1 MSISIVWFRKDLRLH
16 DNEALLAAVHRGFPI
31 LLLYLYDEESFSVAP
46 ASKWWLSLSLNALAE
61 DIRKLGSALTLRKGN
76 EEELLQL
83 VQKYK
88 ADAVYWHRDYEPG
101 GLQKEVD
108 LQKKLQKLG
117 CQGEVFSGNFL
128 FPPGS
133 ICTPKGTPYKV
144 FTPFMKAVLK
154 EKEPRKPFGAPKRL
168 LKPPFE
174 ISSVCLS
181 TEDFI
186 DKGNVLWSPGE
197 MGALHKLHCFLS
209 KVEEY
214 PILRDFPAEEG
225 TSLLS
230 PHLHFG
236 EISPFT
242 LWHKVKEKR
251 GDAFL
256 RQLIW
261 REFAA
266 ALLYFFPETKE
277 KPLRPEFARMKWT
290 KDEKVLQRW
299 QQGNT
304 GYPIVDAGMRQLLE
318 TGWMHN
324 RVRMIVAS
332 FLVKDLGIDWREGA
346 SWFFAHLVDAD
357 FANNTFGWQ
366 WAAGCGADAAPYF
379 RVFNPELQG
388 KKFDETGA
396 YVRRYIP
403 ELAPIPDKWIH
414 NPAEA
419 PLEVLQKAGV
429 SLGKDYPY
437 PIVDHKKAREE
448 ALRRYAAVRSFYDQ

>member
-16 DNEALLAAVHRGFPI
+16 DNEALLAAVRRGFPI
-31 LLLYLYDEESFSVAP
+31 LLLYLYDEESFLEAP
-46 ASKWWLSLSLNALAE
+46 ASKWWLCRSLAALAE
-61 DIRKLGSALTLRKGN
+61 DIRKLGSTLIVRNGS
-76 EEELLQL
+76 EEELLKV

-88 ADAVYWHRDYEPG
+88 VDAVYWHRDYEPG
-101 GLQKEVD
+101 QLQKETD

-117 CQGEVFSGNFL
+117 CLGEVFSGNFL

-133 ICTPKGTPYKV
+133 ICTPKGDPYKV

-154 EKEPRKPFGAPKRL
+154 EKEPRKPFGAPKNL
-168 LKPPFE
+168 FKPVFE
-174 ISSVCLS
+174 ISSCKLPIENS
-181 TEDFI
+181 I
-186 DKGNVLWSPGE
+186 DKENMQWTPGE
-197 MGALHKLHCFLS
+197 RGALDKLSCFLS

-214 PILRDFPAEEG
+214 PVLRDFPAEEG

-242 LWHKVKEKR
+242 LWHKIKEK
-251 GDAFL
+251 GGEVFL

-266 ALLYFFPETKE
+266 ALLYFFPETKQ
-277 KPLRPEFARMKWT
+277 KPLRSEFTRMQWNQDK
-290 KDEKVLQRW
+290 KALSKW

-304 GYPIVDAGMRQLLE
+304 GYPIVDAGMRQLLA

-332 FLVKDLGIDWREGA
+332 FLVKDLGIDWKEGA

-357 FANNTFGWQ
+357 LANNTFGWQ

-396 YVRRYIP
+396 YVRKYVP
-403 ELAPIPDKWIH
+403 ELAAVPDEWIH
-414 NPAEA
+414 NPAGA
-419 PLEVLQKAGV
+419 PTEVLQKAGL

-437 PIVDHKKAREE
+437 PMVDHKKAREE
-448 ALRRYAAVRSFYDQ
+448 ALRRYAVVRSSYD